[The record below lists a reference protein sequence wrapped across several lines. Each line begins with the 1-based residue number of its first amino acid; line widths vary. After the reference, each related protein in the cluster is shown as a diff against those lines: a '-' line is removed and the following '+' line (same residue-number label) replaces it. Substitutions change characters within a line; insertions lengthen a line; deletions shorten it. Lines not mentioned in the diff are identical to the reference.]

1 MYEENPLKY
10 NLTRKIEKKELEK
23 IENMI
28 VFRLRHG
35 ETDYH
40 EHTGEK
46 KLNPGEC
53 DITETGRKMMEKDA
67 EIIMQQIDKNNDII
81 CVVSSPRIRA
91 KNGKDIIEHELR
103 LRGYNVWEGDVVDEP
118 QKFIRGLDMYD
129 SDGEVID
136 LEDSEYSV
144 AYNKMVEEMEKIKP
158 VDQSHEQFYSQLEDD
173 RLETVKSAGER
184 ARYQLSKF
192 VRIARNVQ
200 LKINKRIV
208 IVEIEHCET
217 LNDIYSEASSGEYS
231 MEKDTGPARGEMIRL
246 DIPTDSSSDEIGV
259 KFLGENR
266 KNKESVVKYDY
277 LRKKFTNEK

>member
-1 MYEENPLKY
+1 MPGANPLERVPTK
-10 NLTRKIEKKELEK
+10 RIEQKESSKIEK
-23 IENMI
+23 MV

-67 EIIMQQIDKNNDII
+67 EIIMQQIDKNKDII

-118 QKFIRGLDMYD
+118 QKFVRGLDMYD

-144 AYNKMVEEMEKIKP
+144 AYNNLVEETEKIKP

-200 LKINKRIV
+200 SKINKRIV

-217 LNDIYSEASSGEYS
+217 LNDIYSQASHGEYS
-231 MEKDTGPARGEMIRL
+231 MEKDTGPVRGEMIRL
-246 DIPTDSSSDEIGV
+246 DIPTDSSKNDIGV
-259 KFLGENR
+259 KFLDESRGG
-266 KNKESVVKYDY
+266 KNTVVKYDY
-277 LRKKFTNEK
+277 LKKEFIN